1 LTTSAELLLK
11 SKLLASILAVT
22 TGAPPS
28 SVRTRE
34 RNTSCPLGETGDS
47 LKGRRAL
54 VTGGTK
60 GVGAA
65 VARRL
70 SQAGATV
77 LVTARSRPDGIA
89 ASDIIT
95 ADLAAP
101 EGAATV
107 VDEALRRLGG
117 VDILVN
123 NVGGSNAPSGGYAA
137 LTEDDWA
144 NELNVNLLA
153 AVRLDR
159 GLLPA
164 MTEAGRGAIVHVSSI
179 QRRMPLWDGTLA
191 YAAAKAA
198 LTTYSK
204 GLANEIAPLGIR
216 INSVSP
222 GFVQTTAA
230 DQLVARIAENAG
242 TTHEAALKQL
252 MDSLGGIPLGRPAH
266 PEEVAELVAFLVSDR
281 ASAIVGA
288 EHVIDGGTI
297 PTV

>member
-1 LTTSAELLLK
+1 MTT
-11 SKLLASILAVT
+11 
-22 TGAPPS
+22 
-28 SVRTRE
+28 
-34 RNTSCPLGETGDS
+34 PLSETGGS

-77 LVTARSRPDGIA
+77 LVTARSRPHDIA
-89 ASDIIT
+89 VADIIT
-95 ADLAAP
+95 ADLATP

-107 VDEALRRLGG
+107 VDEALGRLGS

-123 NVGGSNAPSGGYAA
+123 NVGGSSAPSGGYAT

-144 NELNVNLLA
+144 NELNVNLLS

-164 MTEAGRGAIVHVSSI
+164 ITEAGRGAIVHISSI

-204 GLANEIAPLGIR
+204 GLANEVAPFGVR
-216 INSVSP
+216 VNSVSP

-230 DQLVARIAENAG
+230 DQLVARIAENSG
-242 TTHEAALKQL
+242 TSNEAALKQL
-252 MDSLGGIPLGRPAH
+252 MDSLGGIPLGRPSR

-288 EHVIDGGTI
+288 EHVIDGGTV